1 MLKIQNLVCS
11 LMFQVMKRWYGGGD
25 TTVLLYPGMQW
36 ENSYKPSNSVLDSEC
51 LQHSTGAL

>member
-36 ENSYKPSNSVLDSEC
+36 ENSYKPSNSVLDSE
-51 LQHSTGAL
+51 